1 MIMQPH
7 PHHHHVAV
15 WGTAALLLLGLTG
28 AQLAAAAREHKCWT
42 GADGVRECGDIVPP
56 GQGGDGVS
64 VYGSG
69 GGKPIRQEA
78 PTPSPADLERVR
90 VESQAQEQARTQR
103 EADDALRAKY
113 RSEAELNAA
122 LGDALATLDRL
133 SEIDRSNMRHQELRR
148 GGLRAKAAD
157 LERAG
162 QMIPPDL
169 AADIDKA
176 DRSIRDSQAALQEK
190 EARKEEL
197 RRQYARKIERF
208 RQLPEAAQTTGK
220 APPR

>member
-1 MIMQPH
+1 MIMQSH

-15 WGTAALLLLGLTG
+15 WGTALLLLGLTG

-42 GADGVRECGDIVPP
+42 GADGVRECGDLVPP

-78 PTPSPADLERVR
+78 PTPTAEDLERVR
-90 VESQAQEQARTQR
+90 LEGQAQAQARTQH

-122 LGDALATLDRL
+122 LGDELATLDRL
-133 SEIDRSNMRHQELRR
+133 SEIDRSNMRQQELRLD
-148 GGLRAKAAD
+148 GLRAKAAD

-169 AADIDKA
+169 GADIDKA
-176 DRSIRDSQAALQEK
+176 DRSIRNSQAAIQEK
-190 EARKEEL
+190 EARKAQI
-197 RRQYARKIERF
+197 RHQYAQKIERL
-208 RQLPEAAQTTGK
+208 RQLSEATQTTGQA
-220 APPR
+220 APR